1 MEFENEVEVFFN
13 MQVLQG
19 LACDPFFISSIE
31 RLISEDQ
38 GIDQEDEVKS
48 LDKCLLKYL

>member
-13 MQVLQG
+13 IQVLQG
-19 LACDPFFISSIE
+19 LECDPFFISSIE

-38 GIDQEDEVKS
+38 GIDQEDLVKA
-48 LDKCLLKYL
+48 LDKCLLKHL